1 MTATKIKGNTAPRT
15 IEPRHVRFHFKQT
28 PARWVPNDATSSHIM
43 NAMSLLFPAGELWF
57 CRVYNRAMPFITDPK
72 LRADADGFLRQEVLH
87 SRSHNTVIKYFTDEL
102 KIDVSG
108 FLKVTDFI
116 FKKMLD
122 KRPFGLPFGGE
133 SRFWLRQQLGIISA
147 LEHFFSYAG
156 QWAIEAKAL
165 DEAKADPVMLDLL
178 RWHGAEE
185 VEHRRVAFDIYQHL
199 GGRYF
204 ERCFLMVLAVPLLL
218 FMLITGCRY
227 MFKKD
232 TAPGKPRSVILG
244 WMASAKQ
251 DRLPGLWTSIK
262 HCFVYFKPSFD
273 PGSIGDL
280 QVAMDYFAKSPAV
293 QAAQHGG
300 NWVFDG
306 KKAA

>member
-1 MTATKIKGNTAPRT
+1 
-15 IEPRHVRFHFKQT
+15 
-28 PARWVPNDATSSHIM
+28 M

-57 CRVYNRAMPFITDPK
+57 CRVYNRATPVITDSK
-72 LRADADGFLRQEVLH
+72 LRADANGFMRQEALH
-87 SRSHNTVIKYFTDEL
+87 SRSHNTVIQYFSDEL

-108 FLKVTDFI
+108 FLKITDFI
-116 FKKMLD
+116 FKMMLD
-122 KRPFGLPFGGE
+122 KRPLGLPFGGE

-165 DEAKADPVMLDLL
+165 DDAKADPIMLDLL

-185 VEHRRVAFDIYQHL
+185 VEHRRVAFDIYKHL
-199 GGRYF
+199 GGGYF
-204 ERCFLMVLAVPLLL
+204 QRCFLMVVTVPILL
-218 FMLITGCRY
+218 FMLMSGCRY

-244 WMASAKQ
+244 WMASAKHN
-251 DRLPGLWTSIK
+251 RLPGLWTSIK
-262 HCFVYFKPSFD
+262 HCAVYFKPSFD

-293 QAAQHGG
+293 QTAQHGG

-306 KKAA
+306 KESA